1 MLNRARINSRAAL
14 VCAAIL
20 LAAASQARAQSP
32 AVQAAFADAQKEAT
46 PINVL
51 VGQSRVINFDK
62 PIGRFSVSNPDIAE
76 AVLVAP
82 DQVLVNGKAFGQVN
96 FIAWEQ
102 KGNRFLVFD
111 VFVRT
116 NLSLIDAQIRALF
129 PKDDIRLSQANGSVV
144 ISGSVSDAKK
154 GEQVDQVVQAAGFK
168 TVNMLQSPVRDA
180 AQVQLQVRVAEVSRS
195 RGRDMGASFATVN
208 NGTSTFSN
216 PSGPAELTKADGGSM
231 FSTFASSAVNLF
243 LFNSGLGTTAFI
255 HALQSQGAIRE
266 LAEPNLIAMDGQQA
280 SFLAGGEYPVPVV
293 QNGNGGS
300 AVSVVFKEYGVRLNF
315 KPTIIDEDHIRL
327 ELEPEVSTIDF
338 ANGVKF
344 DGFLIP
350 ALKTRRAKTGVEL
363 RDGQSFALAGLLD
376 NGETRSLSRIP
387 VISSVPVL
395 GSLFKSKS
403 FQKNETEL
411 MFIITAQLVKP
422 VNRDDLP
429 AMRGMDGLKG
439 ASPLGVE
446 PKGEGIKG
454 PSGFS
459 TGGDKSSGA
468 TSTTDGNKSGGT
480 TNGDATTNSGATNGS
495 TSGNTTNGGV
505 TTNAATT
512 NGTTSSSATHSSAA
526 NGSASSAAT
535 PASSAATPASSTPSD
550 AKPSAQTTTE
560 VPAQQAS
567 TKPQP

>member
-1 MLNRARINSRAAL
+1 MLNRARIHARAAL
-14 VCAAIL
+14 VCAAL
-20 LAAASQARAQSP
+20 VLAASSQAAAQSP
-32 AVQAAFADAQKEAT
+32 SVTASFSSSAQETT

-62 PIGRFSVSNPDIAE
+62 PIGRFSVSNPEIAE

-102 KGNRFLVFD
+102 KGSRFLVFD

-168 TVNMLQSPVRDA
+168 TVNMLQSPVRSMT
-180 AQVQLQVRVAEVSRS
+180 QVQLQVRVAEVSRS
-195 RGRDMGASFATVN
+195 RLRDL
-208 NGTSTFSN
+208 GTSYVYESRPGVGGFIG
-216 PSGPAELTKADGGSM
+216 SGGGPYSVGNVDAGNILG
-231 FSTFASSAVNLF
+231 SVASSALNVFVMGGNT
-243 LFNSGLGTTAFI
+243 FNFFR
-255 HALQSQGAIRE
+255 ALQTQGAIRE

-293 QNGNGGS
+293 QSGQGGN
-300 AVSVVFKEYGVRLNF
+300 AVTIVFKEYGVRLNF

-344 DGFLIP
+344 DGFIIP

-376 NGETRSLSRIP
+376 NSETKSLSRVP
-387 VISSVPVL
+387 WISDVPL
-395 GSLFKSKS
+395 IGNLFKSKQ
-403 FQKNETEL
+403 FQKQETEL
-411 MFIITAQLVKP
+411 MFVITAQLVKP

-439 ASPLGVE
+439 TSPLGVE
-446 PKGEGIKG
+446 PKGEGING

-468 TSTTDGNKSGGT
+468 TSTNTTDGTKSGGATSGGT
-480 TNGDATTNSGATNGS
+480 TTSSTTTTGAAAGDA
-495 TSGNTTNGGV
+495 V
-505 TTNAATT
+505 
-512 NGTTSSSATHSSAA
+512 SAA
-526 NGSASSAAT
+526 GPMVAPDDAAAPPL
-535 PASSAATPASSTPSD
+535 PAKQAAPA
-550 AKPSAQTTTE
+550 AL
-560 VPAQQAS
+560 QAS
-567 TKPQP
+567 VKQQP